1 MFETAETRRWLM
13 NPKTQAALERR
24 LRAERAR
31 LWEEATAADSQLQA
45 LSEVRES
52 ELEEV
57 AQQERDARLMARLD
71 LRAKREI
78 EEIDAALARLA
89 EGRYGEC
96 IRCGKAIAVARLRA
110 LPATRLCIR
119 CAQVGPAAPA
129 SEEEAPEHRT
139 GVVPADRALLSDREL
154 ESELRELLNAD
165 GRIDMHE
172 LRVVCR
178 HGVVYLNGVLPSAAE
193 HDITLRLVTDFVGL
207 PEVVDRIAVNEILWE
222 RSERSRPEAEVA
234 AAPRYEP
241 SETEDIVKST
251 EEGIEYVPPNEPPPE
266 PEE

>member
-1 MFETAETRRWLM
+1 M
-13 NPKTQAALERR
+13 NPKTLAMLERV

-45 LSEVRES
+45 LAEVRES
-52 ELEEV
+52 ELEEA

-71 LRAKREI
+71 LRAKHEI

-96 IRCGKAIAVARLRA
+96 GRCGKAIAVARLRA
-110 LPATRLCIR
+110 LPATRVCIR
-119 CAQVGPAAPA
+119 CARLSTPAPVFEEAAPKR
-129 SEEEAPEHRT
+129 RT
-139 GVVPADRALLSDREL
+139 GVLPPDRSLLSDREL
-154 ESELRELLNAD
+154 EAELRELLRAD
-165 GRIDMHE
+165 GRIDMEE
-172 LRVVCR
+172 LRAVCR
-178 HGVVYLNGVLPSAAE
+178 HGVVYLNGVLPSEAQHE
-193 HDITLRLVTDFVGL
+193 MTLRLVTDFVGL
-207 PEVVDRIAVNEILWE
+207 REVVDRIAVHEILWE
-222 RSERSRPEAEVA
+222 RSERSKPEADVPA
-234 AAPRYEP
+234 TPRYEP

>member
-1 MFETAETRRWLM
+1 M
-13 NPKTQAALERR
+13 NPKTQATLERT

-45 LSEVRES
+45 LAEVRES
-52 ELEEV
+52 ELEEA

-71 LRAKREI
+71 LRAKHEI

-96 IRCGKAIAVARLRA
+96 ARCGKAIAVARLRA

-119 CAQVGPAAPA
+119 CAQRSVPAPA
-129 SEEEAPEHRT
+129 PEEAAPEHRT
-139 GVVPADRALLSDREL
+139 GAVPPDRSLLSDREL
-154 ESELRELLNAD
+154 EFELRELLRAD
-165 GRIDMHE
+165 GRIDMDE

-178 HGVVYLNGVLPSAAE
+178 HGVVYLNGVLPSEAE
-193 HDITLRLVTDFVGL
+193 HRIALRLVADFAGL
-207 PEVVDRIAVNEILWE
+207 REVVDRVAVHEILWE
-222 RSERSRPEAEVA
+222 RPERSKREPEAA
-234 AAPRYEP
+234 ATPRYEP
-241 SETEDIVKST
+241 SETEDIVKSA